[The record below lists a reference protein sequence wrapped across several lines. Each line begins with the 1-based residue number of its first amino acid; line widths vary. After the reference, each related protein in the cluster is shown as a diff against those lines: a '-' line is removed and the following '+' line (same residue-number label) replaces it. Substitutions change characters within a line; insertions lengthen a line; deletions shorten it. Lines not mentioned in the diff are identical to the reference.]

1 MTNSLLRVTQLDIL
15 NKEISAKRIIW
26 ATYRIYL
33 NRDTEY
39 FVSQYKKQAHNYVK
53 QDKNGSVLL

>member
-33 NRDTEY
+33 SRDTEY

-53 QDKNGSVLL
+53 QDKNGSVFL